1 MTFIYILANGESL
14 EVSWSH
20 LYETSAILA
29 YFVSN
34 CPQEVLKIFD
44 VVALE
49 VVLSGFEEYADIKN
63 EIHVRIAGL
72 PTTDSLRDLR

>member
-1 MTFIYILANGESL
+1 MT
-14 EVSWSH
+14 WQH

-29 YFVSN
+29 FFVANS
-34 CPQEVLKIFD
+34 PAEVLKIFD

-49 VVLSGFEEYADIKN
+49 VVLSGFEEYAGIKN

-72 PTTDSLRDLR
+72 PSTDTLRDLRFALLVVHFKII